1 MRKHTFLFG
10 AVLLLVGGI
19 LAKVLGALYKIP
31 LTHILGSNGM
41 GLYYLIFPIYSIVL
55 VVSSGGLSLV
65 LTQFVAKENALK
77 NKINQRRYLI
87 VAILI
92 SFCLSLIFSLLIL
105 FLADWIALK
114 QGNINANWGY
124 VAIAPAI
131 LCSSLITV
139 LKGYYQGKQNMLP
152 STISVIFEQVFKLLF
167 GLILSKKF
175 LNNGLQFG
183 VLGAVLGVSVSEGL
197 TLICVILTYLF
208 SELKNRK
215 YVANKQYKKMQITGV
230 VKNDKRVYKK
240 SCFYFKLKET
250 KNILSYLKIFKN
262 LIKQSVF
269 STLSNLVI
277 PLASFID
284 SFLIINILI
293 KSGFSSTV
301 STSLYGLSNGIVAS
315 LMSLPTMVIAT
326 LSTVIIPNLS
336 HVVVLEEK
344 SVFEK
349 KCSFFIKFNWII
361 SILMFIFFILF
372 AKEIITILF
381 SDGLINK
388 TINEFD
394 YAYKLV
400 LVSSV
405 SIIYYGFLQT
415 FMAILNAISK
425 FFISTIAL
433 FIGLIIRTLL
443 MIMLTKNLQINVFGS
458 VIANV
463 VFLSIASVICLVFMK
478 KYIELQFG
486 FLRSGVYPII
496 SGVVAFSII
505 YSLKIILRIYLNI
518 WVYSIICALMCV
530 FIYFILIKKYRVFNK
545 FERDYLNIKFKKIS
559 FLTKRIG

>member
-215 YVANKQYKKMQITGV
+215 YVANKQ
-230 VKNDKRVYKK
+230 
-240 SCFYFKLKET
+240 
-250 KNILSYLKIFKN
+250 
-262 LIKQSVF
+262 
-269 STLSNLVI
+269 
-277 PLASFID
+277 
-284 SFLIINILI
+284 
-293 KSGFSSTV
+293 
-301 STSLYGLSNGIVAS
+301 
-315 LMSLPTMVIAT
+315 
-326 LSTVIIPNLS
+326 
-336 HVVVLEEK
+336 
-344 SVFEK
+344 
-349 KCSFFIKFNWII
+349 
-361 SILMFIFFILF
+361 
-372 AKEIITILF
+372 
-381 SDGLINK
+381 
-388 TINEFD
+388 
-394 YAYKLV
+394 
-400 LVSSV
+400 
-405 SIIYYGFLQT
+405 
-415 FMAILNAISK
+415 
-425 FFISTIAL
+425 
-433 FIGLIIRTLL
+433 
-443 MIMLTKNLQINVFGS
+443 
-458 VIANV
+458 
-463 VFLSIASVICLVFMK
+463 
-478 KYIELQFG
+478 
-486 FLRSGVYPII
+486 
-496 SGVVAFSII
+496 
-505 YSLKIILRIYLNI
+505 
-518 WVYSIICALMCV
+518 
-530 FIYFILIKKYRVFNK
+530 
-545 FERDYLNIKFKKIS
+545 
-559 FLTKRIG
+559 